1 MASLYYYH
9 GSMGSSKTA
18 QLLMAAKNYEIQGK
32 TVICFKP
39 SIDNRWSDSKIV
51 SRSGIESRQCTII
64 HDRFDIFNEVRKAAE
79 KEKIYCVLIDEAQ
92 FLTREQ
98 VVTLTNIVDDL
109 NIPVM
114 AYGLKNTYK
123 DGELFEGSKYLLFYA
138 DKISEIKTIC
148 QFCGRKA
155 TMNLRIE
162 NGNPV
167 YSGDEVKLGDVVEG
181 EDYYLPVCREHYKRP
196 LKLNHIV

>member
-32 TVICFKP
+32 TVICLKP
-39 SIDNRWSDSKIV
+39 AVDNRWSEDKII
-51 SRSGIESRQCTII
+51 SRSGIESRECIVM
-64 HDRFDIFNEVRKAAE
+64 HEDYDVFEEVKKASE
-79 KEKIYCVLIDEAQ
+79 KTKIYCVLIDEAQ
-92 FLTREQ
+92 FLNRDQ
-98 VVTLTNIVDDL
+98 VVTLTRIVDDL
-109 NIPVM
+109 DIPVM

-138 DKISEIKTIC
+138 DKIKEIKTIC

-162 NGNPV
+162 NGQPV
-167 YSGDEVKLGDVVEG
+167 YSGEEVKLGDIVEG
-181 EDYYLPVCREHYKRP
+181 ENYYIPVCREHYKRP
-196 LKLNHIV
+196 LKRNDII